1 MQLEADAV
9 VDLLRERCAIEPGC
23 ALIGKLRQIVGL
35 ELNAIELLV
44 AAKVLDFRLTLIA
57 G

>member
-9 VDLLRERCAIEPGC
+9 VDLLRERCAIDSGC
-23 ALIGKLRQIVGL
+23 ALIGKLGQIVGL

>member
-9 VDLLRERCAIEPGC
+9 VDLLRERCAIDSGC

-35 ELNAIELLV
+35 ELNAIEFLV